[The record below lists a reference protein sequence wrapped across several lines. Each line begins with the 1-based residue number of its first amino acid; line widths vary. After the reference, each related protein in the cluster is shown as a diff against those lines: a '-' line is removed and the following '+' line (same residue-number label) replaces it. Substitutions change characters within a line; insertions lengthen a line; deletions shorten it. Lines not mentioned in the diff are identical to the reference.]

1 MYQCVFY
8 YSHMYVFGNL
18 NCAYMYTRKD
28 GWDSINRFNPAI
40 FAVKHDVGGLLY
52 VQ

>member
-1 MYQCVFY
+1 
-8 YSHMYVFGNL
+8 MYVFGKL
-18 NCAYMYTRKD
+18 NCAYMYTRKE

-40 FAVKHDVGGLLY
+40 FAVKRHVGGLLY